1 MRRRRGEDEAPTPW
15 HRHHGRDLRGR
26 GNRGRGGEEGFTLI
40 ELVVVSLILPIV
52 AGALILVLMSAF
64 SLQGSVSN
72 RISDSA
78 DAQTVSNTFE
88 QDVQS
93 ASLVTTNGASSPQ
106 CGSGTQL
113 LGLEWDLNQSTN
125 TYETVVSYDTVS
137 AGSSSSEN
145 LERLSCTS
153 GASATPTTT
162 SIVSYDVQSDQLS
175 PSITCAS
182 TASAECAGSPPLY
195 STSWV
200 SAQGITGI
208 TFNITEPGSSY
219 AYSLVGLPGA
229 SEPASAQSTISAPTT
244 KCGFATP
251 GTGTYASSL
260 CFVDFSSWE
269 TQVKNGTG
277 TSCTTTAGA
286 GLVVSAGI
294 ADTPYTMTFCL
305 TVGGGPIKAAA
316 IPTYFAPP
324 TSEAFL
330 GNNGFYTGIPGDPS
344 LYQSNSGTT
353 SEITM
358 NNIQVL
364 DSNGNPATGWQL
376 VTGDAESTDA
386 NESLTWTA
394 DAPFTLL
401 PNSPTSPYG
410 NACAEPTLAN
420 PAAVYLTGLGT
431 DSVECAAKVNSDKT
445 GTVMLEAPTPTS
457 LSVQLVGA
465 GLQAVFIGMRLS

>member
-1 MRRRRGEDEAPTPW
+1 MRRHRGGPASPTPW
-15 HRHHGRDLRGR
+15 HRHHTDR
-26 GNRGRGGEEGFTLI
+26 GNRGEEGFTLI
-40 ELVVVSLILPIV
+40 ELIIVCLVLPIV
-52 AGALILVLMSAF
+52 AGALVLVLLSAF
-64 SLQGSVSN
+64 SLQGNLTN

-93 ASLVTTNGASSPQ
+93 AALLTTNSASSPQ

-113 LGLEWDLNQSTN
+113 LGMEWSLNQSTN
-125 TYETVVSYDTVS
+125 TYETVVSYDAVPN
-137 AGSSSSEN
+137 GSSASEN
-145 LERLSCTS
+145 LERLACTS
-153 GASATPTTT
+153 GGSATPTAT
-162 SIVSYDVQSDQLS
+162 SIVSYDIPSSQFS
-175 PSITCAS
+175 PSITCAT
-182 TASAECAGSPPLY
+182 TASAECAGTPPLY

-200 SAQGITGI
+200 AAQGITGV
-208 TFNITEPGSSY
+208 TFNIAEPGSNYSF
-219 AYSLVGLPGA
+219 SLVGLPGA
-229 SEPASAQSTISAPTT
+229 SEPASPQSTISAPTT
-244 KCGFATP
+244 QCGFATP

-269 TQVKNGTG
+269 TQINSGTG

-294 ADTPYTMTFCL
+294 ANTPYTMTFCL
-305 TVGGGPIKAAA
+305 TVGGGPIKAAG

-330 GNNGFYTGIPGDPS
+330 GNNGFYTGIPGDPA
-344 LYQSNSGTT
+344 LYQSTSGTT
-353 SEITM
+353 SEITID
-358 NNIQVL
+358 NIQVL
-364 DSNGNPATGWQL
+364 DSNGDQATGWQL

-394 DAPFTLL
+394 NAPLTLL
-401 PNSPTSPYG
+401 PNSPNSPYG
-410 NACAEPTLAN
+410 NACAEPTAQN

-445 GTVMLEAPTPTS
+445 GTVMLEAPTPSS

-465 GLQAVFIGMRLS
+465 GLQAIFIGMLLS